1 MSDDLSATVADD
13 RFPGWRARLIQDD
26 CAGEPDG
33 DALAPALLVPCRGR
47 PRLAKGVYL
56 PVHAEPI
63 LAAWLYLADRDR
75 FCRYLRM
82 WHGVT
87 AIAVVSTADLDV
99 LIFDTADY
107 RDHVGMQSPADL
119 SGEEGEW
126 QSWLDGDVYGVK
138 VERHHSGTTT
148 WDDNTTTATSQWRE
162 VDAVWGLYGHEYAM
176 RYAHDLLHDCAAG

>member
-1 MSDDLSATVADD
+1 MSDNLSATVTDD
-13 RFPGWRARLIQDD
+13 RFPGWRARLIHDD

-47 PRLAKGVYL
+47 PRPAKGVYL
-56 PVHAEPI
+56 PVHAEQI
-63 LAAWLYLADRDR
+63 LAAWLHLADWDR

-87 AIAVVSTADLDV
+87 AIAVASTADLDV
-99 LIFDTADY
+99 FIFDTADY
-107 RDHVGMQSPADL
+107 RDHVGVQPPSDL
-119 SGEEGEW
+119 SGEQGEW
-126 QSWLDGDVYGVK
+126 QAWLDGDVYGVQ

-162 VDAVWGLYGHEYAM
+162 VDAVWGLYGHEYAT